1 MKYKEDINMLRHIFS
16 FKLVIFFA
24 LVAFLGA
31 VLDPPDA
38 RALTK
43 CPCPFTLMYK
53 ASIAQAKGVGLTN
66 KVDICFENSNLLSV
80 EGGDS
85 MSGPCFTG
93 MGIFDLTTTPVC
105 EYLYDCSGA
114 GEGYSWG
121 ADIFLSPLEVKACRY
136 ELKAIAKLSGV
147 LPCQQP

>member
-1 MKYKEDINMLRHIFS
+1 MLRHIFS
-16 FKLVIFFA
+16 FKLVIVFA

-31 VLDPPDA
+31 LPKVPDA
-38 RALTK
+38 LALVT
-43 CPCPFTLMYK
+43 CPCPYTTLYK
-53 ASIAQAKGVGLTN
+53 VSIAQAKSIGFTN
-66 KVDICFENSNLLSV
+66 KVDVCFEGSDFLSV
-80 EGGDS
+80 EGGNFN
-85 MSGPCFTG
+85 PCFTG

-147 LPCQQP
+147 LPCQPPPP

>member
-1 MKYKEDINMLRHIFS
+1 MLRHIFS
-16 FKLVIFFA
+16 FKLVIVFA

-31 VLDPPDA
+31 LPKVPDA
-38 RALTK
+38 LALVT
-43 CPCPFTLMYK
+43 CPCPFILMYK
-53 ASIAQAKGVGLTN
+53 ASIAQAKGVGETN
-66 KVDICFENSNLLSV
+66 KVDVCFEDSGFLSV
-80 EGGDS
+80 EGGVIQ
-85 MSGPCFTG
+85 SGSCFTG

-147 LPCQQP
+147 LPCQPPPP

>member
-1 MKYKEDINMLRHIFS
+1 MLRHIFS

-93 MGIFDLTTTPVC
+93 MGIFDLTTTPRC
-105 EYLYDCSGA
+105 DYLYICNA
-114 GEGYSWG
+114 TPGYENEPFGSFL
-121 ADIFLSPLEVKACRY
+121 FLSPGEVKACRA

-147 LPCQQP
+147 LPCQ